1 MRLLCLLL
9 LALGACAAAPRLVRA
24 DLAGTTWREFC
35 LAPEIATAYVRL
47 EPDGQ
52 MAWSYAHP
60 DSVRRDTV
68 HTWAVEDGALV
79 LRWTKGMAISRY
91 PASGDPRHLVADS
104 SSFCV
109 DEPPTL
115 DRVR

>member
-1 MRLLCLLL
+1 MRFLCLL
-9 LALGACAAAPRLVRA
+9 LALGACAAAPRLLRA

-52 MAWSYAHP
+52 VAWSYAHP

-79 LRWTKGMAISRY
+79 LRWTKGMAVSRY